1 MIMNIIL
8 WVIFG
13 ALVGWISSII
23 MRTDA
28 EQGAVANII
37 VGIIGAFLGG
47 AVSRALGGP
56 GVSGFNFTSLVI
68 AILGAVVLLFFV
80 RMFTRRGSGTLPR

>member
-13 ALVGWISSII
+13 AIVGWIASMI
-23 MRTDA
+23 MNTNE
-28 EQGAVANII
+28 EQGAVGNIV

-47 AVSRALGGP
+47 LVSRALGGP
-56 GVSGFNFTSLVI
+56 DVSGFNLTSFIVALI
-68 AILGAVVLLFFV
+68 GAIILLFVV
-80 RMFTRRGSGTLPR
+80 RLFTHRGSSVMR